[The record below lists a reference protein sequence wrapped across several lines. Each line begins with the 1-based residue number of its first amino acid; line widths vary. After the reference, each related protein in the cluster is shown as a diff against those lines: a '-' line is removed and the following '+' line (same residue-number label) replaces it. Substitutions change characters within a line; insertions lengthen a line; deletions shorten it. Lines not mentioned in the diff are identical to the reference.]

1 MLLLLMLLLLL
12 LLLLLVVLSRLL
24 LDFLNRLLPCC
35 LRVADNQFNRVE
47 GVSRV
52 SRVSVLRARD
62 IGRPRRS
69 QKACQHEPQLTAAHP
84 RSSTSARAQQENAQA
99 SSAPPS
105 RSAATSACKKLRATL
120 SKQR

>member
-69 QKACQHEPQLTAAHP
+69 
-84 RSSTSARAQQENAQA
+84 
-99 SSAPPS
+99 
-105 RSAATSACKKLRATL
+105 
-120 SKQR
+120 

>member
-62 IGRPRRS
+62 IGRPRS

-105 RSAATSACKKLRATL
+105 RSAATSA
-120 SKQR
+120 